1 MARTTLAE
9 RMTRLDQ
16 QKARIAEQEAKL
28 KNDERKQRMRRL
40 IEAGGLIEKAGLI
53 DLGAN
58 ALYGALLSLGV
69 SARNSNQ
76 VDTWAKAGDKNFTR
90 EAKARDAGKE
100 PLIVTFA
107 TAQTTP
113 LATRLRAL
121 GLRWNKVLEHWEGVA
136 DHAEVAEVAGENAG
150 ALRRVRP
157 PDEPHGDVLATK
169 AADAI

>member
-28 KNDERKQRMRRL
+28 KNDERKQRTRRL

-69 SARNSNQ
+69 SAKNSNQ
-76 VDTWAKAGDKNFTR
+76 VDVWAKAGDKNFAR
-90 EAKARDAGKE
+90 EAKTRDASKE
-100 PLIVTFA
+100 PLIVTFPTSA
-107 TAQTTP
+107 TTP
-113 LATRLRAL
+113 FATRLRAL
-121 GLRWNKVLEHWEGVA
+121 GLRWNKVLLHWEGVA
-136 DHAEVAEVAGENAG
+136 DQTEVAELAGENAG
-150 ALRRVRP
+150 VLRRVRP
-157 PDEPHGDVLATK
+157 SDETPSDDLGIK